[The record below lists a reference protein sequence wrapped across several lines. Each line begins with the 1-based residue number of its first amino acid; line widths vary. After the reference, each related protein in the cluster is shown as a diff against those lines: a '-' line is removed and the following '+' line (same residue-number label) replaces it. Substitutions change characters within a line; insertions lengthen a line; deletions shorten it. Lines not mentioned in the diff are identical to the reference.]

1 MRYDIELAPTERFNR
16 QTYFDFAAVAPLVK
30 QAGLNAQGAL
40 QFTDSKRRAPED
52 TYWKQFGPR
61 FGMAYQLR
69 PRTVVRGGYGIFWL
83 PGGLATSGTSSN
95 NPIATIGT
103 PFFTSLSRTLPP
115 PHPFNNPLPYLPI
128 PLPHSSHP

>member
-83 PGGLATSGTSSN
+83 PGGLETSGTSTN
-95 NPIATIGT
+95 NPIATIAP
-103 PFFTSLSRTLPP
+103 PFLTSLHAALPP
-115 PHPFNNPLPYLPI
+115 RAPLSNPFPHGPLPP
-128 PLPHSSHP
+128 